1 MTFAVKRLSGMIFSR
16 ESAHPCTFYV
26 ILTVYRLGGDLAST
40 WVAKPE
46 VHAENE
52 NSRKS
57 GSLNI
62 NANDENFVGE
72 ANLDEAIAA

>member
-1 MTFAVKRLSGMIFSR
+1 MYNK
-16 ESAHPCTFYV
+16 
-26 ILTVYRLGGDLAST
+26 GGDLAST

-57 GSLNI
+57 DSLNI
-62 NANDENFVGE
+62 NANEENFAGE
-72 ANLDEAIAA
+72 GEVSIAA